1 MCQEDEQGTQVSDTE
16 ISALVGWMATS
27 GDGIHDTDIVE
38 YCSRLGA
45 QNYNFVN
52 YPIGGMRRSSWR
64 PEKDGVPPPIDLPDL
79 QLDVKLWG
87 TYVIGRISDWIDCDA
102 NESWLADLSCVEI
115 EKYYLE
121 ADSAIKIIH
130 VLNIAE
136 LLALMFTVVV
146 HSIHSIICLKEL
158 NYMTYMPLRVL
169 TLELRHRDSP
179 KLAEILTKWMWTRN
193 MTYSIWVF
201 LSTDE
206 NHLPVA
212 DCGQDTRDIWGIW
225 ADFRSLC
232 TNYPMQKLAV
242 GLRLCPNLAD
252 EFLEPRLYKRWHAEP
267 LCSFCIETSI
277 FTSNGQYGKCTLPLA
292 HHRLLM
298 DLFVSVVQRPLI
310 HCNSSEQIDEHLRL
324 QYVNIIK
331 QLIREKVIRSKEAA
345 LLGSDDNVLFEYLG
359 HREYIDTL
367 QMPLQ
372 PLADN
377 LDSGTY
383 AIFEE
388 DSVKYD
394 LYREAISHAIEDL
407 MQMIIEAE
415 ELFNAKS
422 CNRLDLLKLEL
433 YSIEKNAHAIVTL
446 QFRNK
451 YHWKDRVQIIEGDM
465 RKLSEK
471 VKAGQLSSPDLIV
484 SELLG
489 SFGDNELSPE
499 CLDSITDI
507 LRPTTISIPQQYT
520 SYVGKI
526 LFAWPEVLIIGFIKL
541 PALFFSTH
549 PVSSLTSKS
558 FVLFWGTKYFERGFP
573 GRGRLEPVKLQDG
586 TYALPEC
593 PEASQFDEIYVVCMR
608 SVCELARP
616 KVVFNFEHPNFE
628 KNQMFETRTFSSQSI
643 CSRRAAR
650 LYVLISRCCF
660 EVRLLLML
668 GTHHQRLM
676 GFAGYF
682 VAQLY
687 RNCQL
692 SIVPQTHTKGLV
704 SWFSALIP
712 LRHLYRLQKGTEV
725 IFHIERKID
734 TRGVW
739 YEWFCEFKDI
749 DGKVKTTPL
758 QNKDGL
764 SYFMRL

>member
-1 MCQEDEQGTQVSDTE
+1 MCQEDEQVVQVSDVE
-16 ISALVGWMATS
+16 ISALVGWMATDS
-27 GDGIHDTDIVE
+27 DGIHDTDIVE

-45 QNYNFVN
+45 RNYNFMN
-52 YPIGGMRRSSWR
+52 YPVGGMKRSSWC
-64 PEKDGVPPPIDLPDL
+64 PEKNGIPPPIDLPDL

-102 NESWLADLSCVEI
+102 NESWLADLSCIEI
-115 EKYYLE
+115 E
-121 ADSAIKIIH
+121 
-130 VLNIAE
+130 
-136 LLALMFTVVV
+136 
-146 HSIHSIICLKEL
+146 KEL

-169 TLELRHRDSP
+169 TLELKHRDSP

-193 MTYSIWVF
+193 MTYSVWVF
-201 LSTDE
+201 LPTDE
-206 NHLPVA
+206 NLLPA
-212 DCGQDTRDIWGIW
+212 AACGQDVRDIWRIW

-277 FTSNGQYGKCTLPLA
+277 FTSSGQYGKCTLPPA
-292 HHRLLM
+292 HYRLLM

-310 HCNSSEQIDEHLRL
+310 HCNSSEQVDEHLRL
-324 QYVNIIK
+324 QYVNMIK
-331 QLIREKVIRSKEAA
+331 QLIQEKAIQSKEAA
-345 LLGSDDNVLFEYLG
+345 LAGSDDNVLFEYLG

-394 LYREAISHAIEDL
+394 LYREAICYAIEDLVKITGEERNIAVYLLGAGRGPL

-422 CNRLDLLKLEL
+422 CNRRGLLKLEL
-433 YSIEKNAHAIVTL
+433 YSVEKNAHAVVTL

-451 YHWKDRVQIIEGDM
+451 HHWKDRVQIIEGDM
-465 RKLSEK
+465 RELSEK
-471 VKAGQLSSPDLIV
+471 VRAGQLPSPDLVV

-507 LRPTTISIPQQYT
+507 LRSTTISIPQQYT
-520 SYVGKI
+520 SYIAPIQSVRLHQK
-526 LFAWPEVLIIGFIKL
+526 VLCCSG
-541 PALFFSTH
+541 
-549 PVSSLTSKS
+549 
-558 FVLFWGTKYFERGFP
+558 GTKYFERGFP

-608 SVCELARP
+608 SVCELAKP
-616 KVVFNFEHPNFE
+616 KAVFNFEHPNFE
-628 KNQMFETRTFSSQSI
+628 KKSNARSACIQFTIDMQS
-643 CSRRAAR
+643 
-650 LYVLISRCCF
+650 
-660 EVRLLLML
+660 E
-668 GTHHQRLM
+668 LM

-682 VAQLY
+682 TARLY

-704 SWFSALIP
+704 SWFPALIP

-725 IFHIERKID
+725 IFHVERKID

-739 YEWFCEFKDI
+739 YEWFCEFQNV
-749 DGKVKTTPL
+749 DGKTKTTPL
-758 QNKDGL
+758 QNKDGM

>member
-115 EKYYLE
+115 E
-121 ADSAIKIIH
+121 
-130 VLNIAE
+130 
-136 LLALMFTVVV
+136 
-146 HSIHSIICLKEL
+146 KEL

-407 MQMIIEAE
+407 VKIINENRSIVVYLLGAGRGPLMQMIIEAE

-520 SYVGKI
+520 SYVAPIQSVRLHQK
-526 LFAWPEVLIIGFIKL
+526 VLC
-541 PALFFSTH
+541 
-549 PVSSLTSKS
+549 SSG
-558 FVLFWGTKYFERGFP
+558 GTKYFERGFP

-628 KNQMFETRTFSSQSI
+628 KKSNVRNAHIQFTVDMQS
-643 CSRRAAR
+643 
-650 LYVLISRCCF
+650 
-660 EVRLLLML
+660 E
-668 GTHHQRLM
+668 LM

>member
-1 MCQEDEQGTQVSDTE
+1 MCQEDEQGAQVSDTE
-16 ISALVGWMATS
+16 ISALVGWMATNS
-27 GDGIHDTDIVE
+27 DGIHDMDIVE

-45 QNYNFVN
+45 RNYNFMN
-52 YPIGGMRRSSWR
+52 YPVGGMKRSSWL

-115 EKYYLE
+115 EK
-121 ADSAIKIIH
+121 
-130 VLNIAE
+130 
-136 LLALMFTVVV
+136 
-146 HSIHSIICLKEL
+146 EL

-169 TLELRHRDSP
+169 TLELKHRDSP

-193 MTYSIWVF
+193 MTYSVWVF
-201 LSTDE
+201 LPTDE
-206 NHLPVA
+206 NQLPVV
-212 DCGQDTRDIWGIW
+212 DCGQDARDIWGIW

-252 EFLEPRLYKRWHAEP
+252 EFLEPQLYKRWHAEP

-277 FTSNGQYGKCTLPLA
+277 FTSSGQYGKCTLPPA
-292 HHRLLM
+292 HYRLLM
-298 DLFVSVVQRPLI
+298 DLFVSMIQRPLI
-310 HCNSSEQIDEHLRL
+310 HSNSSEQVDEHLRL
-324 QYVNIIK
+324 QYVNMIK
-331 QLIREKVIRSKEAA
+331 QLIREKAIRSKEAA
-345 LLGSDDNVLFEYLG
+345 LVGNDDNVLFEYLG

-372 PLADN
+372 PLSDN

-394 LYREAISHAIEDL
+394 LYREAICHAIEDLVKIVGEEQSIVVYLLGAGRGPL

-422 CNRLDLLKLEL
+422 CNRRDLLKLEL
-433 YSIEKNAHAIVTL
+433 YSMEKNAHAIVTL

-451 YHWKDRVQIIEGDM
+451 YHWKSRVRIIEGDM

-471 VKAGQLSSPDLIV
+471 VKAGQFPPPDLVV

-520 SYVGKI
+520 SYVAPIQSVRLHQK
-526 LFAWPEVLIIGFIKL
+526 VLCCSG
-541 PALFFSTH
+541 
-549 PVSSLTSKS
+549 
-558 FVLFWGTKYFERGFP
+558 GTKYFERGFP

-586 TYALPEC
+586 TYALP
-593 PEASQFDEIYVVCMR
+593 YV
-608 SVCELARP
+608 
-616 KVVFNFEHPNFE
+616 H
-628 KNQMFETRTFSSQSI
+628 
-643 CSRRAAR
+643 
-650 LYVLISRCCF
+650 
-660 EVRLLLML
+660 
-668 GTHHQRLM
+668 
-676 GFAGYF
+676 
-682 VAQLY
+682 
-687 RNCQL
+687 
-692 SIVPQTHTKGLV
+692 
-704 SWFSALIP
+704 
-712 LRHLYRLQKGTEV
+712 
-725 IFHIERKID
+725 
-734 TRGVW
+734 
-739 YEWFCEFKDI
+739 
-749 DGKVKTTPL
+749 
-758 QNKDGL
+758 
-764 SYFMRL
+764 